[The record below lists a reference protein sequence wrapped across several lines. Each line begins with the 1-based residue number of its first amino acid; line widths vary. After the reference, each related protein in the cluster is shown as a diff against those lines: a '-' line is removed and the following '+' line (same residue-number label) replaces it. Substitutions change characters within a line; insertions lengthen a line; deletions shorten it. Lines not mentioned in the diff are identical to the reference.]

1 MYQIAALQRTISR
14 VGLWVSLFRLTSGRS
29 RSLLRSYIQNDP
41 LLAQFDGVVYRR
53 GKSATPPLP
62 PQTPRQGP
70 PARGAVPRKLRLVR
84 GNVIEITYQRNEL
97 CFFFP

>member
-29 RSLLRSYIQNDP
+29 RSLLRSYIQNHP

-62 PQTPRQGP
+62 PQTPPAG
-70 PARGAVPRKLRLVR
+70 PARARGCASQAQTRPRERD
-84 GNVIEITYQRNEL
+84 
-97 CFFFP
+97 